1 LIGESTDVLFNL
13 EEARNAAA
21 LQADREALEKR
32 LAVRRK
38 FYADSGQLQT
48 DAARDEIE
56 QIGLDIQ
63 LVSQKEAEL
72 RKQGPAAYYYRSTRR
87 RAT

>member
-21 LQADREALEKR
+21 LQAEREALEQR

-48 DAARDEIE
+48 ACGAGR
-56 QIGLDIQ
+56 
-63 LVSQKEAEL
+63 
-72 RKQGPAAYYYRSTRR
+72 
-87 RAT
+87 